1 MVLKL
6 LDTFM
11 NSLEKIKALKAYL
24 DKLEESFC
32 VQSSTD
38 IEDALA
44 DYETGEIKIEYLDEI
59 YEKLNEI
66 ELEFPEEPDSLYYSR
81 DEFEAYMVEI
91 DTIVEVDK
99 STVRTKHFRQTIIE
113 CERSG
118 WYAVMNKLKSY
129 RFVDE
134 NYDVSVI
141 ENPFLI
147 GLINSKNKNY
157 DEDCGLF
164 PCSSYLALEL
174 KYKTDAFLKNMDENA
189 LMERILYYLSQ
200 QLHCAVYISESCDAD
215 TISDDLYDCE
225 ASPEEEEVDVK
236 SLLSFTP
243 LTRLYTRAL
252 EAVDNEIR
260 FLYFYKIIEHIS
272 PVVAKLKAYKEL
284 NKRLDLLSTCRRDY
298 KYLDSIFDIC
308 RKYDEDM
315 KDEYLCASVIQ
326 ECIDVVSLWPYL
338 PEGKVNQYK
347 GNLKLNIPKGATPS
361 DKDFDDGKLQSYKK
375 QLARSLYSTRNS
387 IVHAKS
393 NYEANGTEFAP
404 GEMQEANKIME
415 IIASTIIQWNER
427 QADAY
432 KIQEE
437 RN

>member
-1 MVLKL
+1 MDKDLK
-6 LDTFM
+6 TY
-11 NSLEKIKALKAYL
+11 I
-24 DKLEESFC
+24 DKLEETFG
-32 VQSSTD
+32 VQSPTA
-38 IEDALA
+38 IEDDLA
-44 DYETGEIKIEYLDEI
+44 DYEAGEIKIEDIDEI
-59 YEKLNEI
+59 YEKLDEI
-66 ELEFPEEPDSLYYSR
+66 EVEFPDEPESIYYSR
-81 DEFEAYMVEI
+81 DEFEAYMEEI
-91 DTIVEVDK
+91 DTLVKVDN
-99 STVRTKHFRQTIIE
+99 STVHTMHFRQTIIE
-113 CERSG
+113 CERSR
-118 WYAVMNKLKSY
+118 WYAVSDNLRSY

-134 NYDVSVI
+134 NYEVYVI
-141 ENPFLI
+141 DNPFLI
-147 GLINSKNKNY
+147 GLINSQNKNY

-174 KYKTDAFLKNMDENA
+174 KYKTDEVLEKKEEDA

-200 QLHCAVYISESCDAD
+200 QLHCAVYISKSCDAD
-215 TISDDLYDCE
+215 TISDEIYDCE
-225 ASPEEEEVDVK
+225 DAPEEEKVEIK
-236 SLLSFTP
+236 SLLSYTP

-252 EAVDNEIR
+252 EAVDNEIK

-284 NKRLDLLSTCRRDY
+284 NKRLDLLSTCKRDY

-315 KDEYLCASVIQ
+315 KDEFLCASVIQ
-326 ECIDVVSLWPYL
+326 ECIDVVSLWACL
-338 PEGKVNQYK
+338 PEGKANQYK
-347 GNLKLNIPKGATPS
+347 SNLKITIPKGATPS

-404 GEMQEANKIME
+404 GEMLEANKIME

>member
-1 MVLKL
+1 MS
-6 LDTFM
+6 
-11 NSLEKIKALKAYL
+11 NLEKIKALKAYV

-32 VQSSTD
+32 VRTLTD
-38 IEDALA
+38 IEETLA
-44 DYETGEIKIEYLDEI
+44 DYESGELNIEDLDEI
-59 YEKLNEI
+59 YEKTEYI
-66 ELEFPEEPDSLYYSR
+66 GVEFPDELDLLFYSR

-99 STVRTKHFRQTIIE
+99 STVRTKHFRQTIIQ

-118 WYAVMNKLKSY
+118 WYAVMDKLKSY

-134 NYDVSVI
+134 NYEVSII

-157 DEDCGLF
+157 DEDCGLY
-164 PCSSYLALEL
+164 PCSTYLALEL
-174 KYKTDAFLKNMDENA
+174 KYKTDAFLEMKDEDA

-200 QLHCAVYISESCDAD
+200 QLHCAVYRSESCDAYS
-215 TISDDLYDCE
+215 ISDDLYNYE
-225 ASPEEEEVDVK
+225 ESPDEQIIEVK

-252 EAVDNEIR
+252 EAVDDEIK

-272 PVVAKLKAYKEL
+272 PVVAKLNAYKEL
-284 NKRLDLLSTCRRDY
+284 NKRLDLLSTCSRDY

-315 KDEYLCASVIQ
+315 KDEFLCASVIQ
-326 ECIDVVSLWPYL
+326 ECIDVVSLWSYL
-338 PEGKVNQYK
+338 PEGKVTQYK
-347 GNLKLNIPKGATPS
+347 GNLKLTIPKGAKPS
-361 DKDFDDGKLQSYKK
+361 DKDFDDGKLQSYQK
-375 QLARSLYSTRNS
+375 QLAKSLYSTRNS

-393 NYEANGTEFAP
+393 NYESNGTEFAP

-427 QADAY
+427 QAEAY
-432 KIQEE
+432 KIKEE

>member
-1 MVLKL
+1 MENLKKL
-6 LDTFM
+6 
-11 NSLEKIKALKAYL
+11 KALKTYI
-24 DKLEESFC
+24 DKLEEIFG
-32 VQSSTD
+32 VQSPTA
-38 IEDALA
+38 IEDDLA
-44 DYETGEIKIEYLDEI
+44 DYEAGEIKIEDI
-59 YEKLNEI
+59 DEKLDVI
-66 ELEFPEEPDSLYYSR
+66 EVEFPDEPESIYYSR
-81 DEFEAYMVEI
+81 DEFEAYMEEI
-91 DTIVEVDK
+91 DTLVKVDN
-99 STVRTKHFRQTIIE
+99 STVHTMHFRQTIIE

-118 WYAVMNKLKSY
+118 WYAVSDNLRSY

-134 NYDVSVI
+134 NYEVYVI
-141 ENPFLI
+141 DNPFLI
-147 GLINSKNKNY
+147 GLINSQNKNY

-174 KYKTDAFLKNMDENA
+174 KYKTDEVLEKKEEDA

-225 ASPEEEEVDVK
+225 DAPKEEKVEIK
-236 SLLSFTP
+236 SLLSYTP

-252 EAVDNEIR
+252 EAVDNEIK

-284 NKRLDLLSTCRRDY
+284 NKRLDLLSTCKRDY

-315 KDEYLCASVIQ
+315 KDEFLCASVIQ
-326 ECIDVVSLWPYL
+326 ECIDVVSLWACL
-338 PEGKVNQYK
+338 PEGKANQYK
-347 GNLKLNIPKGATPS
+347 SNLKITIPKGATPS
-361 DKDFDDGKLQSYKK
+361 DKDFDDGKLQSYQK
-375 QLARSLYSTRNS
+375 QLAKSLYSTRNS

-393 NYEANGTEFAP
+393 NYESNGTEFAP